1 MTPEITRRSHI
12 REGPLSGA
20 SGSLPNH
27 IDEIEG
33 WFYPT
38 DHYLFDWVLGR
49 HDAASGDLVE
59 LGAYMGKS
67 AIYMGRHL
75 REGETFTVCD
85 LFDTPAPDTRT
96 DKEMRV
102 YYSTLTRAKF
112 EQNYLRFHDVLP
124 VIVEGPTAML
134 PSRVTPQSC
143 RFAHVDASHLYEHV
157 SADIDIVR
165 DLLAPDGV
173 VAIDDYRSPHT
184 PGVAAA
190 TWEAVLNKGLR
201 PIVVSESKFY
211 GTWGNADRIQFDLL
225 PWLLAHPQL
234 GAEVHRVLGHG
245 LTRAHHR

>member
-1 MTPEITRRSHI
+1 M
-12 REGPLSGA
+12 SGA

-59 LGAYMGKS
+59 LGAYLGKS

-143 RFAHVDASHLYEHV
+143 RFAHVAPPISMSMSARTSTSFAIYWHRTAS
-157 SADIDIVR
+157 
-165 DLLAPDGV
+165 LLSTT
-173 VAIDDYRSPHT
+173 I
-184 PGVAAA
+184 AAR
-190 TWEAVLNKGLR
+190 TLR
-201 PIVVSESKFY
+201 ASRRP
-211 GTWGNADRIQFDLL
+211 
-225 PWLLAHPQL
+225 L
-234 GAEVHRVLGHG
+234 GRLC
-245 LTRAHHR
+245 

>member
-211 GTWGNADRIQFDLL
+211 GTWATPIASNSICFHGCWPTHN
-225 PWLLAHPQL
+225 LAPKSIAFW
-234 GAEVHRVLGHG
+234 GTG
-245 LTRAHHR
+245 